1 MPAPATINNLLEYI
15 QKSGLYDKGKLQ
27 EYLSKIDHAD
37 DLPPAMLAQR
47 MVSDGFLTPFQ
58 AKHLLK
64 GRYRNFFIGK
74 FKVLEPLGSGGMSH
88 VYLCEHAVMRHRVA
102 MKLLPIKEGDD
113 QSSVTRFMR
122 EARAAAAV
130 NHPNVV
136 RAHDFDLAEKKFYYL
151 IMDFVDGCNLHDLVK
166 KLGPLPPMQ
175 AANYISQAAH
185 GLNHILEC
193 GLIHRDLKP
202 SNLLLD
208 RSGTIRILDL
218 GLARFTGDDSDNLTR
233 QIQGKSILGTADF
246 LAPEQAIQ
254 ADRID
259 IRADIYSLGATLYFL
274 LTGRAPFESQS
285 VPQKLLSHQVR
296 KPDAMTDVPEGL
308 ANICMKMLEKKAE
321 DRYQT
326 PNDVI
331 EALAEWTTDVMPTPP
346 EDWFQLRAGGIAGGS
361 GNSGI
366 SGMVKPPPSTSA
378 MTPMTTPVRMA
389 QSHRPAPETG
399 VGTSTPTPRSVRI
412 PPQPNQAAMPAAAAK
427 PGPEPRQ
434 TLPTDWSSRTV
445 WIAVGIGL
453 VAALFFGMIIGM
465 IVAFGG
471 R

>member
-15 QKSGLYDKGKLQ
+15 QKSGLYDNGKLQ
-27 EYLSKIDHAD
+27 DYLSRIDHAE
-37 DLPPAMLAQR
+37 DLPPAVLAER
-47 MVSDGFLTPFQ
+47 MVNDGFLTPFQ

-88 VYLCEHAVMRHRVA
+88 VYLCEHAVMKHRVA
-102 MKLLPIKEGDD
+102 MKLLPIKEGDNT
-113 QSSVTRFMR
+113 SSVTRFMR

-136 RAHDFDLAEKKFYYL
+136 RAHDFDIAEKKFYYL
-151 IMDFVDGCNLHDLVK
+151 IMDFVDGSNLHDLVK
-166 KLGPLPPMQ
+166 KIGPLPPMQ

-208 RSGTIRILDL
+208 RTGTIRILDL

-296 KPDAMTDVPEGL
+296 KPDPMPDVPEGL
-308 ANICMKMLEKKAE
+308 ANICMKMLEKKAD

-326 PNDVI
+326 PHDVVD
-331 EALAEWTTDVMPTPP
+331 ALSEWTTDVMPTPP
-346 EDWFQLRAGGIAGGS
+346 EDWFQMRAGGIQAGAGS
-361 GNSGI
+361 SSGTTKQ
-366 SGMVKPPPSTSA
+366 SNTSVMMNQ
-378 MTPMTTPVRMA
+378 MTPIRMGR
-389 QSHRPAPETG
+389 SNRPAPETG
-399 VGTSTPTPRSVRI
+399 ISTATPTPRSVRI
-412 PPQPNQAAMPAAAAK
+412 PPKPSPDSPAAAEKYVPAATPNK
-427 PGPEPRQ
+427 QPSARSGQPMWLVV
-434 TLPTDWSSRTV
+434 T
-445 WIAVGIGL
+445 IGL
-453 VAALFFGMIIGM
+453 VAALFFGMIIGV
-465 IVAFGG
+465 IFAFGG

>member
-1 MPAPATINNLLEYI
+1 
-15 QKSGLYDKGKLQ
+15 
-27 EYLSKIDHAD
+27 
-37 DLPPAMLAQR
+37 
-47 MVSDGFLTPFQ
+47 
-58 AKHLLK
+58 
-64 GRYRNFFIGK
+64 
-74 FKVLEPLGSGGMSH
+74 
-88 VYLCEHAVMRHRVA
+88 
-102 MKLLPIKEGDD
+102 
-113 QSSVTRFMR
+113 MR

-136 RAHDFDLAEKKFYYL
+136 RAHDFDIAEKKFYYL
-151 IMDFVDGCNLHDLVK
+151 IMDFVDGSNLHDLVK
-166 KLGPLPPMQ
+166 KIGPLPPMQ

-208 RSGTIRILDL
+208 RTGTIRILDL

-296 KPDAMTDVPEGL
+296 KPDPMTDVPEGL
-308 ANICMKMLEKKAE
+308 ANICMKMLEKKAD

-326 PNDVI
+326 PHDVVD
-331 EALAEWTTDVMPTPP
+331 ALSEWTTDVMPTPP
-346 EDWFQLRAGGIAGGS
+346 EDWFQMRAGGIQAGAGS
-361 GNSGI
+361 SSGTTKQ
-366 SGMVKPPPSTSA
+366 SNTSVMMNQ
-378 MTPMTTPVRMA
+378 MTPIRMGR
-389 QSHRPAPETG
+389 SNRPAPETG
-399 VGTSTPTPRSVRI
+399 ISTATPTPRSVRI
-412 PPQPNQAAMPAAAAK
+412 PPKPSPDSPAATEKYVPAATPNK
-427 PGPEPRQ
+427 QPSARSGQPMWLVV
-434 TLPTDWSSRTV
+434 T
-445 WIAVGIGL
+445 IGL
-453 VAALFFGMIIGM
+453 VAALFFGMIIGV
-465 IVAFGG
+465 IFAFGG